1 MIFKILSE
9 RLDQFARGFLRAE
22 SGAVTVD
29 WVVLTA
35 AITGLGL
42 ANAAAVRTGTSDLGG
57 EISTVLSGASV
68 AELGCLGAGSGPVGF
83 ECYTGPTIVA
93 AAGGW
98 AFGTGGGCWFDDQ
111 GNGGCGTPT
120 ITRVD
125 NYTMSDGQTY
135 SRRRVTSGGTTTT
148 TWTNGA
154 GETVDEP
161 PPMT

>member
-1 MIFKILSE
+1 MILKILSE
-9 RLDQFARGFLRAE
+9 RLDRFALGFLHAE

-42 ANAAAVRTGTSDLGG
+42 ASAAAVRTGTSDLGS
-57 EISTVLSGASV
+57 EISTSLSGASV
-68 AELGCLGAGSGPVGF
+68 ADLGCMGAGTGQAGF
-83 ECYTGPTIVA
+83 ECYAGPTIVA
-93 AAGGW
+93 AAGGYG
-98 AFGTGGGCWFDDQ
+98 FGTGGGCWMDSD

-120 ITRVD
+120 MTMVEF
-125 NYTMSDGQTY
+125 YTMSDGQTY
-135 SRRRVTSGGTTTT
+135 SRRTVSSGGTTTT

-161 PPMT
+161 PPLT